1 MGAEL
6 TIAVMRPAELSAE
19 ARGLWAAFR
28 AAEPAF
34 QRPYFDLRYV
44 LAASESAPGAAV
56 AVISR
61 AGRIVGFLPFQKR
74 GRLIQPIAAPLTDY
88 HGLLSAPDA
97 QIDLQAVTAGLGA
110 RRFRFSGLV
119 ARERPTPNAVVLQSM
134 VADLSAGLD
143 PYLKRRGCDFLKD
156 KRRRARRL
164 AEAHGPLEFAFGPR
178 SQDALDFIIRLKRSQ
193 IRRTNQHDIF
203 SSAWVIRLLRRLEAM
218 EEPDFGL
225 RFATLRVGGQ
235 LIAAEVGL
243 RSGDAYH
250 LWFPVYDPAF
260 ARYSPG
266 ALLTLETARA
276 AVGQGISL
284 IDFGAAGEEYKSDFA
299 DPGDQ
304 VFEGDVTTGG
314 LVEAARNAADL
325 ALGRSS
331 PARRALS
338 AAGGRVDRRWDRI
351 IACEPQLEGRVGAA
365 SLSLGQIAR
374 RKPKTSIGVGLGLGI
389 GLYSLIV
396 D

>member
-19 ARGLWAAFR
+19 ARGLWAVFR

-56 AVISR
+56 AVIWR
-61 AGRIVGFLPFQKR
+61 AGRIVGFLPFQRR

-88 HGLLSAPDA
+88 HGLLAAPGE

-119 ARERPTPNAVVLQSM
+119 ARERPAPNAVVLQSM

-143 PYLKRRGCDFLKD
+143 PYLKRRGGDFLKD

-193 IRRTNQHDIF
+193 IRRTSQHDIF

-218 EEPDFGL
+218 EEADFGL

-243 RSGDAYH
+243 RSGGAYH

-276 AVGQGISL
+276 AAEQGISL
-284 IDFGAAGEEYKSDFA
+284 IDFGAAGEEYKRDFA

-325 ALGRSS
+325 AFGRSS
-331 PARRALS
+331 PVRRALS